1 MSKMAEKNDL
11 DASNNANKDISTL
24 KKGEGNH
31 EDKDEEMQGCGWFNF
46 RPSCLRFCSS
56 PRYLLV
62 LLCAYFFANGAVVT
76 GIFSTSIS
84 TIEKRFSLSSSKMGM
99 VTSAFD
105 VAALIFIGPVSYF
118 GVRNKPAALGVGM
131 IVMGIGYIVFMMP
144 HFIEDTYRPVVG
156 STTPQPTNYT
166 NNLLCAPKSSR
177 APAACTTKGGSD
189 SAYGLFALGMFI
201 AGAGCAPMI
210 SLGIPYMDESVSQN
224 NSPIYLGLFQSS
236 GIICKDAIYLSNH
249 G

>member
-1 MSKMAEKNDL
+1 MAEKNDL

-84 TIEKRFSLSSSKMGM
+84 TIEKRFSLSRY
-99 VTSAFD
+99 
-105 VAALIFIGPVSYF
+105 IYI
-118 GVRNKPAALGVGM
+118 
-131 IVMGIGYIVFMMP
+131 YIVWYILK
-144 HFIEDTYRPVVG
+144 H
-156 STTPQPTNYT
+156 
-166 NNLLCAPKSSR
+166 K
-177 APAACTTKGGSD
+177 TKGEGSYY
-189 SAYGLFALGMFI
+189 STGLSHCHVLCSNNTVRDGKLCHCFALKGRL
-201 AGAGCAPMI
+201 ASI
-210 SLGIPYMDESVSQN
+210 SLALEGFRTNFEQ
-224 NSPIYLGLFQSS
+224 L
-236 GIICKDAIYLSNH
+236 
-249 G
+249 